1 VDREENR
8 LGEVPPTN
16 EEDPDRPLVADE
28 VVATYVADA
37 VRPVAGVVELHG
49 STWQALSERVHMDVP
64 SKGVLVRHEQPGVIS
79 IDVHV
84 KVAWGTV
91 IPVLAQT
98 VQDAVTK
105 KVESLLDL
113 TVGSVTLYVDE
124 VEPPPDPTN
133 G

>member
-8 LGEVPPTN
+8 AGEVPPAN
-16 EEDPDRPLVADE
+16 GEDPDRPLVADE

-37 VRPVAGVVELHG
+37 ARPIAGVVELHG
-49 STWQALSERVHMDVP
+49 STWQALSERVHVDVP
-64 SKGVLVRHEQPGVIS
+64 SKGVLVRHELPGVIS

-113 TVGSVTLYVDE
+113 TVESVTLYVDE
-124 VEPPPDPTN
+124 VEPPPDPAN